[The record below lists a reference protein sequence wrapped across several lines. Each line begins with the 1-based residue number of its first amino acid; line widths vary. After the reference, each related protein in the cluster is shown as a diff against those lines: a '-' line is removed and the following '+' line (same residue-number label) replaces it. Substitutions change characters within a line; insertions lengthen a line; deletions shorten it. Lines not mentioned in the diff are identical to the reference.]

1 MRELQSGDEYRRKQ
15 KERVEKH
22 RKKMKADGY
31 KTFSVFLHKDNI
43 DLVSQLKKD
52 QSFDTREEVVEHIF
66 TVFKA
71 VTNNED
77 KTLSMFDETGNNI
90 IKQEEINVACDDTI
104 VENNSKNVYDGRDD
118 LAVKKVKDKD
128 ITCNGTT
135 NSNKSKGKGKGIQTK
150 IADTAV
156 KKVKGKSITC
166 NDKHR
171 KKEGKEIQT
180 EKADVAVKKSK
191 SKDITCDKTIES
203 NKDNQTKK
211 ENTAVKKVKDKPKS
225 KIKPDKKHVESIEEY
240 ALKNNK
246 LPRWNKKKKITKEI
260 QDEYLMAASKLYPP
274 GYSKRFY
281 KIADE
286 LNQVGVLTLRGH
298 KWNNKRASDNLR
310 NLLKKQKQKQ

>member
-1 MRELQSGDEYRRKQ
+1 MTT
-15 KERVEKH
+15 EK
-22 RKKMKADGY
+22 KKKS
-31 KTFSVFLHKDNI
+31 KV
-43 DLVSQLKKD
+43 
-52 QSFDTREEVVEHIF
+52 
-66 TVFKA
+66 
-71 VTNNED
+71 
-77 KTLSMFDETGNNI
+77 ETG
-90 IKQEEINVACDDTI
+90 
-104 VENNSKNVYDGRDD
+104 
-118 LAVKKVKDKD
+118 KKK
-128 ITCNGTT
+128 
-135 NSNKSKGKGKGIQTK
+135 KSKVETK
-150 IADTAV
+150 NKEKS
-156 KKVKGKSITC
+156 KKKTWIVPPALKIILEQFENYCDVYKEE
-166 NDKHR
+166 